1 MIVPLEKKPSIR
13 IAGYLE
19 KRGKMRLLVCRWK
32 RWWFVLEGR
41 LLLYYKSQLEY
52 LNLSPCR
59 GSLNLGLVSSVRPG
73 KGLELSVVT
82 RSQTVVLISKPRP
95 SIQCEARQGPGAE
108 CRYQVTDCCTG
119 MYMNM
124 SLCRRSLNLGLVS
137 SVRPGKCLGLELSHQ
152 VSDCCTGRYI

>member
-1 MIVPLEKKPSIR
+1 MIGSVEKKPSVR

-59 GSLNLGLVSSVRPG
+59 GSLNMGLAASVRPG
-73 KGLELSVVT
+73 KGLELTVIT
-82 RSQTVVLISKPRP
+82 RSQTVTLRAGNRLDHEQWLQSLIDAMALLVLPTRSVQGLSCISATP
-95 SIQCEARQGPGAE
+95 ARI
-108 CRYQVTDCCTG
+108 TT
-119 MYMNM
+119 
-124 SLCRRSLNLGLVS
+124 
-137 SVRPGKCLGLELSHQ
+137 K
-152 VSDCCTGRYI
+152 I

>member
-1 MIVPLEKKPSIR
+1 MIGSVEKKPSVR

-59 GSLNLGLVSSVRPG
+59 GSLNMGLAASVRPG
-73 KGLELSVVT
+73 KGLELTVIT
-82 RSQTVVLISKPRP
+82 RSQTVTLECVVQLKGLLVQFQQGS
-95 SIQCEARQGPGAE
+95 QCLEENGRAE
-108 CRYQVTDCCTG
+108 IHLQ
-119 MYMNM
+119 
-124 SLCRRSLNLGLVS
+124 LVES
-137 SVRPGKCLGLELSHQ
+137 
-152 VSDCCTGRYI
+152 